1 MGLIMLIL
9 IGTVPTAYALNK
21 AVTPRQTQTFVAV
34 AHQASAVFGRYAS
47 GVPSSADPRAEVE
60 NYVRTRQLTPAT
72 LPAVQQLTDT
82 IARQITAAGSID
94 AVPAN
99 LVDNV
104 RNNMYLVSESIRLM
118 EKSKQPA
125 FTADDR
131 AIIDNYMQ
139 QLNHATKLIP
149 IWVKV
154 AVAIAL
160 GLGTM
165 VGWKRIVVTVGEKI
179 GKQHLTYGQGASAE
193 VVAMLTI
200 GAADVYGLPVSTTHV
215 LTSGVAGTMA
225 ANGSGLQWNTLR
237 SLVLAWVLTLPAS
250 IVLAAALYWLFR
262 GMS

>member
-1 MGLIMLIL
+1 
-9 IGTVPTAYALNK
+9 
-21 AVTPRQTQTFVAV
+21 VTPQQTHIFLAV
-34 AHQASAVFGRYAS
+34 AHQASAVLGRYAGGAAAS
-47 GVPSSADPRAEVE
+47 TDPRAEVE
-60 NYVRTRQLTPAT
+60 AYVRNRQLTPAA
-72 LPAVQQLTDT
+72 LRAVQQLTDT
-82 IARQITAAGSID
+82 VAQQVTAAGSIG
-94 AVPAN
+94 AVPPD

-104 RNNMYLVSESIRLM
+104 RNNMYLVSEAIRLM
-118 EKSKQPA
+118 EKSRQPD
-125 FTADDR
+125 FTAEDR
-131 AIIDNYMQ
+131 TLIDGYMQ
-139 QLNHATKLIP
+139 QVNHATKFIP

-237 SLVLAWVLTLPAS
+237 SLLLAWVLTLPAS
-250 IVLAAALYWLFR
+250 IALAAGLYWLFR
-262 GMS
+262 AMF